1 MVRGNQFQRGGAPPG
16 SEAGPSGS
24 GRGYPVDSKNFLES
38 MFAQQDFPN
47 MLKQFVHPGKGDPKE
62 LLMRCYFKDERER
75 NAAVLYYA
83 KCEEFD
89 LPIEKG
95 VLANWLAA
103 SVSVHGLARRE
114 LLMGSTGIIAPTLYE
129 DGEGKKKRRR
139 WRDGED
145 GKEGSE

>member
-1 MVRGNQFQRGGAPPG
+1 MARNSQFQRGGAPPG
-16 SEAGPSGS
+16 SGAGPGGS
-24 GRGYPVDSKNFLES
+24 GQSYPVDNKNFLDN

-89 LPIEKG
+89 LPIERG

-114 LLMGSTGIIAPTLYE
+114 LLMGATGIIAPTLYE

-139 WRDGED
+139 QDTD
-145 GKEGSE
+145 GKEGNE

>member
-1 MVRGNQFQRGGAPPG
+1 MARNNQYTRGGASQGPG
-16 SEAGPSGS
+16 AGPG
-24 GRGYPVDSKNFLES
+24 GGGQGYPVDNKNFLDN
-38 MFAQQDFPN
+38 MFTQQDFPN

-83 KCEEFD
+83 KCVEFD
-89 LPIEKG
+89 LPIEKA

-114 LLMGSTGIIAPTLYE
+114 LLMGATGIIAPGLYE
-129 DGEGKKKRRR
+129 DGGGGKKRRR
-139 WRDGED
+139 RDMD
-145 GKEGSE
+145 GKEGNE